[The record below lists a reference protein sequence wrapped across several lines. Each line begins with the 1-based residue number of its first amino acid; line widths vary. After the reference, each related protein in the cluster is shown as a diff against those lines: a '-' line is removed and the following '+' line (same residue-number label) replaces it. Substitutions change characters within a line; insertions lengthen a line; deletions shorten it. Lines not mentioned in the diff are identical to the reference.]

1 MPQFRCVD
9 VGASCKGHFVAAN
22 SEDLIKQVSE
32 HLQKVHKVALPSQ
45 TLMNYIVKNVKP
57 ES

>member
-22 SEDLIKQVSE
+22 NEDLIRQVSE
-32 HLQKVHKVALPSQ
+32 HLQKVHKIEVPSQ
-45 TLMNYIVKNVKP
+45 TLLSYISQKVTP
-57 ES
+57 EP